1 MGIVTD
7 YLVTLISRQVDAA
20 GIVVWYDPDRYYVE
34 VAANLALPNTT
45 IALYKG
51 SFFSLRRQI
60 EPLLE
65 GMELPRLLVYVPLD
79 SVETHNALIEV
90 ETAGV
95 VMKPGQQPPIRNT
108 RPSLIA
114 RNALKSVLPEKQLVS
129 MEKQVEAGK
138 DKLSLA
144 ELDKLADRGEEGM
157 QGVVSLIFGTGNPQ
171 EVALAFLA
179 GEQHDKE
186 LVQKGALPELMTLLH
201 QVFDVDFPVGE
212 TVDACRDRLARHILT
227 TDFLTSIKGAV
238 PTSLATVKIAA
249 RPAAREACAVLAR
262 TWRLRRDLAG
272 SYEAQAN
279 RVEKELSVSALDWQQ
294 EQVAGVE
301 TFLGVEKKLQECIE
315 RALLAHATD
324 ALVELALTRRSGFW
338 SERLP
343 ETLAQW
349 SLIVLAGQVLLE
361 ADRVEKELK
370 PVEANAEA
378 IFQAYTT
385 GDHPWCL
392 LDTYHR
398 RMEHRYYDFGF
409 QLHDRLEQVL
419 SRARHRYMQV
429 GSTLAETFLR
439 AYQGQK
445 FRMDAALRQVGIFE
459 KKVKPSMAEGKV
471 AYVWVDALR
480 YEMGYELAQ
489 SLATD
494 ADMRVE
500 AALGTV
506 PTITEIGMAALLPVA
521 QEPLSVVAAADGKLA
536 LEIGSVRVKDRKDRV
551 NYLRS
556 HAGAGVKMFEAKL
569 EDLLPKPGKRVREG
583 IESAHLVLITSQEI
597 DAMGEEDN
605 IALARRTMDEI
616 LRQLGKAFR
625 VLGQL
630 GVHTIIFTADHGHL
644 FADELSSDMKIAAPG
659 GDTKDLHRRVW
670 VGHGGASDPS
680 YLRARL
686 SDFGLGGNLEIA
698 VPWNFACFKAK
709 GGAEAYFHGG
719 MSPQELIIPVV
730 TLTPRSSTAGTTGP
744 IRWHLELGSRKI
756 STRLC
761 SVQITG
767 RAAGLFELV
776 PPKVRVEIQAGQQVI
791 SLPVSASYG
800 FEEATGDVQ
809 LRQAEDDPQTI
820 DANTI
825 SLLIADPVPKASVTI
840 HLLDVISGVE
850 LARLDK
856 IEMAIAL

>member
-7 YLVTLISRQVDAA
+7 YLVTLVSRQVDAA
-20 GIVVWYDPDRYYVE
+20 GIVVWYDPDRYYAE
-34 VAANLALPNTT
+34 VAENLALPNTA

-51 SFFSLRRQI
+51 SFFALRREI

-65 GMELPRLLVYVPLD
+65 GLELPRLVVYVPLD
-79 SVETHNALIEV
+79 PVETHNVLIEV

-114 RNALKSVLPEKQLVS
+114 RNALKSRMTEEAITS
-129 MEKQVEAGK
+129 IEKQVEAGK
-138 DKLSLA
+138 LSLTDLDRLA
-144 ELDKLADRGEEGM
+144 ESEGK
-157 QGVVSLIFGTGNPQ
+157 GVLSIIFGTSNPL
-171 EVALAFLA
+171 EVALAFLTSD
-179 GEQHDKE
+179 HYDKE
-186 LVQKGALPELMTLLH
+186 IVQKGAGAELATLLH
-201 QVFDVDFPVGE
+201 EAFEVDLPEGE
-212 TVDACRDRLARHILT
+212 TPGAYRMRLARHILT
-227 TDFLTSIKGAV
+227 TEFVAGIQGEIPAR
-238 PTSLATVKIAA
+238 LATVKVPTKA
-249 RPAAREACAVLAR
+249 AAREACTTVAR

-272 SYEAQAN
+272 SYETQAN
-279 RVEKELSVSALDWQQ
+279 HVEKELGISALDWQQ
-294 EQVAGVE
+294 EQIAGVE
-301 TFLGVEKKLQECIE
+301 TFLGIEKKLQECIE
-315 RALLAHATD
+315 RVLLAHATD
-324 ALVELALTRRSGFW
+324 ALVELALARRSGFW
-338 SERLP
+338 SEHLP
-343 ETLAQW
+343 ETLAHW

-370 PVEANAEA
+370 PVEANAGA

-409 QLHDRLEQVL
+409 QLHDRLEQLL

-445 FRMDAALRQVGIFE
+445 FRMDAALRQVAIFE

-494 ADMRVE
+494 ADVRIE
-500 AALGTV
+500 AALGTI

-521 QEPLSVVAAADGKLA
+521 QEPISVVAVGDGKLA
-536 LEIGSVRVKDRKDRV
+536 LEIGDVRMKDRKDRV
-551 NYLRS
+551 NYLKT
-556 HAGAGVKMFEAKL
+556 HAGAGVKVFEAKL

-583 IESAHLVLITSQEI
+583 IEGANLVLITSQEI

-605 IALARRTMDEI
+605 ISLARRTMDEI

-630 GVHTIIFTADHGHL
+630 GVNTIIFTADHGHL
-644 FADELSSDMKIAAPG
+644 FADELSNDMKVDAPG

-670 VGHGGASDPS
+670 VGRGGASDPS

-686 SDFGLGGNLEIA
+686 ADFGLGGNLEIA
-698 VPWNFACFKAK
+698 VPWNFACFKVK

-719 MSPQELIIPVV
+719 MSPQELFIPVV
-730 TLTPRSSTAGTTGP
+730 TLTPRSNTAGTTGL
-744 IRWHLELGSRKI
+744 IHWNLELGSRKI

-761 SVQITG
+761 SVQVAG
-767 RAAGLFELV
+767 RAISLFELV
-776 PPKVRVEIQAGQQVI
+776 PPKVRVEIRTGQQTI

-809 LRQAEDDPQTI
+809 LRRAEDEPQTI
-820 DANTI
+820 EANTVT
-825 SLLIADPVPKASVTI
+825 LLIADPVPKASVTI

-856 IEMAIAL
+856 IEMAIAI